1 MRRAQE
7 QLRIAVDVSLV
18 AHGYFGPATEQAV
31 RTFQAD
37 NGLQVD
43 GLIGPDTWAALTAGQ
58 PGSDVDGSGMVDPWE
73 VVAPDESVDP
83 GSELRTALPLSI
95 DASGPPVATLQA
107 LLLSAGIWVGDSGA
121 NGQFGT
127 DTARAVAMIP
137 PSQVTIV
144 TGEPGALGVMTGDRL
159 DDLMRFSAENT
170 PLIVNGPC
178 AQPSAFLAA
187 VAGTG
192 RTAFRI
198 SDIRCSSGWAMTYS
212 NDYAWNDSD
221 KLFFRFNGSEPVLAG
236 GSYGTRTVACWT
248 EFRRS
253 MAVFSCEPVPPPP
266 TPVVEPPSC
275 DTYSFN
281 DQYPIRRC
289 DEGYA
294 VYIIQHSLVSHGYAV
309 DVDGYFGPG
318 TEQAVRD
325 FQRIAG
331 LEVDGLV
338 GPNTGRLWLGVSP
351 DGISTVT
358 ASSTPTKSPG
368 TRRPPATPNELAV
381 TTSHPTPTSS
391 PGLHSPVQA
400 IANETPAAAGVDGD

>member
-7 QLRIAVDVSLV
+7 QLRIAVDASLV

-31 RTFQAD
+31 RTFQAE

-58 PGSDVDGSGMVDPWE
+58 PGSDVDGSGIVDPWE
-73 VVAPDESVDP
+73 VVAPVESVDP
-83 GSELRTALPLSI
+83 SSELRTALPLSI
-95 DASGPPVATLQA
+95 GASGPPVATLQN
-107 LLLSAGIWVGDSGA
+107 LLLSAGIWVGDSDA
-121 NGQFGT
+121 NGQFGP

-137 PSQVTIV
+137 PSQVTMV
-144 TGEPGALGVMTGDRL
+144 TGEPGALGVMTADRL
-159 DDLMRFSAENT
+159 DDLMRFSIENT
-170 PLIVNGPC
+170 PLIVNEPC
-178 AQPSAFLAA
+178 AEPSAFLAA
-187 VAGTG
+187 AAGTG

-212 NDYAWNDSD
+212 IDYAWNDTD
-221 KLFFRFNGSEPVLAG
+221 QLFFRFNGSEPVLAG
-236 GSYGTRTVACWT
+236 SHYGPENGCLLNGVPAEAWPAFGC
-248 EFRRS
+248 
-253 MAVFSCEPVPPPP
+253 APVPPPP
-266 TPVVEPPSC
+266 PPVVDPPSC

-294 VYIIQHSLVSHGYAV
+294 VYMIQQALVNRGYTV

-325 FQRIAG
+325 FQRIEG

-338 GPNTGRLWLGVSP
+338 GPNTWSTLVGGPGWDLDGNGIIDP
-351 DGISTVT
+351 DEV
-358 ASSTPTKSPG
+358 
-368 TRRPPATPNELAV
+368 V
-381 TTSHPTPTSS
+381 W
-391 PGLHSPVQA
+391 
-400 IANETPAAAGVDGD
+400 D